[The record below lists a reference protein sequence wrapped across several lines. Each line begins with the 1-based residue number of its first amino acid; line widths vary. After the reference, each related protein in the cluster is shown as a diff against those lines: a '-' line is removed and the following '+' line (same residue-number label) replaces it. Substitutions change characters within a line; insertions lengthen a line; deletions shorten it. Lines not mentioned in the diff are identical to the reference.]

1 MQKVEGIIFD
11 MDGVLFDSERI
22 SLEFWMETFEKYGYT
37 MTKEIYTSVMGRNRK
52 GIIEGLTDIYDS
64 SVPIIDLYDEK
75 TKNMIEFM
83 ERKGAPIKLGVNELI
98 SFLKENGYKMA
109 VATSTKRERAV
120 KRLAKANLKD
130 YFDAKFVEM
139 ML

>member
-1 MQKVEGIIFD
+1 MEELYAKVEGIIFD

-98 SFLKENGYKMA
+98 SFKGKWIQNGCCNINKERK
-109 VATSTKRERAV
+109 SSKEIS
-120 KRLAKANLKD
+120 
-130 YFDAKFVEM
+130 
-139 ML
+139 

>member
-98 SFLKENGYKMA
+98 SLLLFLSLLMLQQPFCIHFLLK
-109 VATSTKRERAV
+109 
-120 KRLAKANLKD
+120 KRL
-130 YFDAKFVEM
+130 VH
-139 ML
+139 

>member
-52 GIIEGLTDIYDS
+52 GIIEGLTNIYDS

-98 SFLKENGYKMA
+98 SF
-109 VATSTKRERAV
+109 
-120 KRLAKANLKD
+120 
-130 YFDAKFVEM
+130 
-139 ML
+139 

>member
-120 KRLAKANLKD
+120 KRL
-130 YFDAKFVEM
+130 VH
-139 ML
+139 

>member
-98 SFLKENGYKMA
+98 SFLKKMD
-109 VATSTKRERAV
+109 TKWLLQHQQRE
-120 KRLAKANLKD
+120 K
-130 YFDAKFVEM
+130 EQ
-139 ML
+139 